1 MTEAVLILLSVV
13 MIASNVLWAFLC
25 VQLMDRLMSRNYL
38 EFKQG
43 KVMGKPEPEVKR
55 PDELVVDPIDQLQ
68 AQEMNALVGIV

>member
-1 MTEAVLILLSVV
+1 MTEIILAAMLILT
-13 MIASNVLWAFLC
+13 NVLWAFLS

-43 KVMGKPEPEVKR
+43 KTMGKPELVSKK
-55 PDELVVDPIDQLQ
+55 PDELVIDPIDELQ